1 MKNVKHLLT
10 LAGLTTALCFST
22 SQLNAQDR
30 QGQGQGRG
38 NFDPEEFRQRMEER
52 LREDLEVKGDDE
64 WKVIQPRI
72 DAVQQAQRELVG
84 GRGFGAFGRAGGPGG
99 RGGDND
105 GARGQGQGGRR
116 GPGGGEPD
124 ADVQALRAAIE
135 SNASADEIKT
145 KLAKV
150 RESRKAKEAALEKA
164 RVDLRQVLSVRQEA
178 IAVMRG
184 LLE

>member
-1 MKNVKHLLT
+1 MKNVKHLLA
-10 LAGLTTALCFST
+10 LAGLTTALCLST

-30 QGQGQGRG
+30 QGQGRG

-64 WKVIQPRI
+64 WKVIQPRLE
-72 DAVQQAQRELVG
+72 AVQTAQRDLGG
-84 GRGFGAFGRAGGPGG
+84 GRGFGAFGRGGGPGGPGG

-105 GARGQGQGGRR
+105 GPRGQGGRR
-116 GPGGGEPD
+116 GFGGGEPD

-164 RVDLRQVLSVRQEA
+164 RADLRQVLSVRQEA

>member
-1 MKNVKHLLT
+1 MKNVKHLLA
-10 LAGLTTALCFST
+10 LAGLTTALCLST

-30 QGQGQGRG
+30 QGQGRGG

-72 DAVQQAQRELVG
+72 EAVQTAQRDLAG
-84 GRGFGAFGRAGGPGG
+84 GRAFGAFGRAGGPGG

-105 GARGQGQGGRR
+105 GPRGQGQGGRR
-116 GPGGGEPD
+116 GFGGGEPD

-164 RVDLRQVLSVRQEA
+164 RADLRQVLSVRQEA